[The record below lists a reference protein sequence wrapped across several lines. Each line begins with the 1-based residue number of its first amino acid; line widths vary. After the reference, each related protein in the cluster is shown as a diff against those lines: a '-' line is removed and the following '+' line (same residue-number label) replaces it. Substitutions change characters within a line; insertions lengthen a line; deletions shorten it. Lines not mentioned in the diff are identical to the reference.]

1 MRSRRETSFLFC
13 SMACITSST
22 TPVALIIFGDWN
34 RILMLL
40 DDLFKEEEEEEE
52 VEKEDKAREEFN
64 VLANIF
70 VFVCLYVLCVYVS
83 RVKVKTK

>member
-1 MRSRRETSFLFC
+1 
-13 SMACITSST
+13 
-22 TPVALIIFGDWN
+22 
-34 RILMLL
+34 MLL

>member
-1 MRSRRETSFLFC
+1 
-13 SMACITSST
+13 
-22 TPVALIIFGDWN
+22 
-34 RILMLL
+34 MLL

-52 VEKEDKAREEFN
+52 VERVDKAREEFN

>member
-1 MRSRRETSFLFC
+1 M
-13 SMACITSST
+13 CIR
-22 TPVALIIFGDWN
+22 D
-34 RILMLL
+34 RILLLL

-70 VFVCLYVLCVYVS
+70 VFVCLYVLCVCIA
-83 RVKVKTK
+83 RALK

>member
-22 TPVALIIFGDWN
+22 TPIALIIFGDWN
-34 RILMLL
+34 RILLLL

-52 VEKEDKAREEFN
+52 VENDDKAREEFN
-64 VLANIF
+64 ALANIF

-83 RVKVKTK
+83 RALK